1 MNPMQATNR
10 INENLEHRGFVID
23 DQLGDALQ
31 TTLESLAD
39 EDHTLA
45 YLEALA
51 EAINMTCRQVRYG
64 Y

>member
-1 MNPMQATNR
+1 MTPMQATDR
-10 INENLEHRGFVID
+10 INENLVRRGFVID

-39 EDHTLA
+39 EDHALA
-45 YLEALA
+45 YLEALSD
-51 EAINMTCRQVRYG
+51 AIIATCRQARYG

>member
-1 MNPMQATNR
+1 MNPMQVTDR
-10 INENLEHRGFVID
+10 INQNIERRGFVID

-31 TTLESLAD
+31 DTLESLAD
-39 EDHTLA
+39 EDHAMA

-51 EAINMTCRQVRYG
+51 DAINKTCQEARYG